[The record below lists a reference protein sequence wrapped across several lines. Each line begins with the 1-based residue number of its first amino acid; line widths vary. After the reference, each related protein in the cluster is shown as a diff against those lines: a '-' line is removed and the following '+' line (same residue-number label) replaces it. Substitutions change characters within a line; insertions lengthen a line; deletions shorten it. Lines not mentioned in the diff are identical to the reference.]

1 MNSLWAGV
9 VLTAAGCYALKLT
22 GLSVPER
29 VLDHPLTRR
38 ATDLI
43 PAALLGALI
52 GVQVLSAQG
61 AGGEPELVVD
71 ARLAALGVAAVLL
84 WLRVPFLPMVV
95 AAAATAALLRL

>member
-1 MNSLWAGV
+1 MTGLWAGV
-9 VLTAAGCYALKLT
+9 VLTAAGCYALKLA

-29 VLDHPLTRR
+29 LLDHPLVRR
-38 ATDLI
+38 ATVLI
-43 PAALLGALI
+43 PAGLLGALVA
-52 GVQVLSAQG
+52 VQTGG
-61 AGGEPELVVD
+61 ADRSVVVD